1 MSLFW
6 KLVDRG
12 VIKYI
17 KAKKRS
23 YISTNDLDDKGKLMK
38 NHLEQRKQRRQK
50 ENESKIFD
58 GLDVDLWR

>member
-12 VIKYI
+12 IIKYI
-17 KAKKRS
+17 KAKKRP
-23 YISTNDLDDKGKLMK
+23 YISTNDLDDKGKLMPDYLK
-38 NHLEQRKQRRQK
+38 HREQRKK
-50 ENESKIFD
+50 KDEPKTLD